1 MRKKEWEKEGRGRI
15 KFMGNK
21 AVIGNGRRVID
32 SPRYKMGNG
41 RWTKGKR
48 KAVLVKGRR
57 REEEGGEIIKFMGN
71 KAVIG
76 KGRRVIGRSKIQK
89 GEWPMD

>member
-1 MRKKEWEKEGRGRI
+1 M
-15 KFMGNK
+15 
-21 AVIGNGRRVID
+21 
-32 SPRYKMGNG
+32 
-41 RWTKGKR
+41 
-48 KAVLVKGRR
+48 VKGRE
-57 REEEGGEIIKFMGN
+57 REEEGGEIIKLMGE